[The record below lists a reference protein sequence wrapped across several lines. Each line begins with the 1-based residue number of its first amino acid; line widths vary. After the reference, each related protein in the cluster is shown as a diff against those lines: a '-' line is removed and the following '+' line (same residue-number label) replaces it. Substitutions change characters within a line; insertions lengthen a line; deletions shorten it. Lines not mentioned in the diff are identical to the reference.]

1 MGGNISYSTVLP
13 QSIYSG
19 ACLNKLSEVLLDE
32 NVKKVII
39 LTDNGVRKSGLID
52 DIIEQISVSQV
63 PYTII
68 DDVKPEPSYFDVD
81 GIVQRANN
89 SGADMVIAVGGG
101 SVMDSGKLFSLLS
114 GTCTSVKDILKDQK
128 GIRKTIKSIMIPTT
142 CGTGSEAT
150 CNAIVAVPEEDIK
163 VAIVNKTMLP
173 DFVFLDPSLIV
184 NLPQHILA
192 ATGVDA
198 LTHAVECYTSKKAN
212 PLSDIFALA
221 SAKLIFLN
229 IKEAYSEASNMT
241 AKENMLMGS
250 FLGGAAIT
258 SSGTTAVHALSYPLG
273 GKFHIPHGIS
283 NAILFKHV
291 MEFNFDHCHEKL
303 AMICDAINPSLAS
316 QNTFKRAE
324 YILNLIEDIISYT
337 QIPDSLR
344 SYGVSDSDLDFI
356 VNAAANVTRLL
367 SNNCKPISH
376 DDIRKIYNKVM

>member
-19 ACLNKLSEVLLDE
+19 ACLNKLSEVLLNE
-32 NVKKVII
+32 NVKKTVI

-68 DDVKPEPSYFDVD
+68 DNVKPEPSYYDVD
-81 GIVQRANN
+81 EIVQRANN

-101 SVMDSGKLFSLLS
+101 SVMDSGKLFSLLR
-114 GTCTSVKDILKDQK
+114 GTNTSVKDILKNQK
-128 GIRKTIKSIMIPTT
+128 GIRKAIKSIMIPTT

-150 CNAIVAVPEEDIK
+150 CNAIVSVPEEDIK

-173 DFVFLDPSLIV
+173 DFVFLDPSMIV

-229 IKEAYSEASNMT
+229 IKEAYSEASNIT

-303 AMICDAINPSLAS
+303 AMICDAINPSLSS

-324 YILNLIEDIISYT
+324 YIINLIGDILSYT
-337 QIPDSLR
+337 QIPNSLR

-376 DDIRKIYNKVM
+376 DDIRKIYKKVM